1 MSLELIF
8 SPITI
13 NGLDIKNR
21 IARASHG
28 TSYGRGTITDDLVAY
43 HEARA
48 KSGVGLNILEATV
61 VHRSSANHTVDAVDD
76 SIIPGFAMLAR
87 SSQKY
92 GMRTFVQLWHGGHR
106 WAPAS
111 GQAPISASD
120 VPCPL
125 GLVNTPFAMTRDQID
140 EITEAY
146 ADAAVRVQKGG
157 LDGVELHFGHGY
169 LIHQFLCPLTNRR
182 EDEYGGDLENRM
194 RFGVGV
200 LEAVRDRVGR
210 DYPVGI
216 RLSDYNVPGG
226 LTPQEAGEVV
236 ARLCAAKSVDYVSGS
251 MGSPYSI
258 ATMLGAMDQPAGYM
272 LSSAEPIV
280 ARADVPTMIAGRY
293 RTLDEGEQALKE
305 GLADMVSFVRPMIAD
320 PDLVAKTARGEAER
334 VRPCIACNQGCIG
347 GIRTAQ
353 QRMACTVNPAVGY
366 ERALSEDLIAR
377 AERPRKVV
385 VVGGG
390 PAGMEAARLAALHGH
405 TVVLMEAQPTLG
417 GTINLARRA
426 PKLAAIGDITYWQ
439 EQELY
444 HLGVDIRLS
453 TYAEAD
459 EVLAEAP
466 EVVIVAT
473 GSLPRRDGLQAA
485 RPEAPVPGF
494 DKPHVVSSHEVMLLP
509 AERFGRSA
517 VVFDDVGHYE
527 AIAAAEQLIT
537 HGLKVTFVARH
548 SSFAPQIEVI
558 VRTSPALRRL
568 RQGDFTL
575 VVGGRLV
582 EIGEGVCTL
591 GYLDGEQTWEAPADT
606 VVFVSYNEAQSDL
619 YRALGGGTRQ
629 PKPYALHLIGDANAP
644 RDLLMAIREGH
655 MAGRIT
661 EDQHA

>member
-1 MSLELIF
+1 VSLESIF
-8 SPITI
+8 RPITI
-13 NGLDIKNR
+13 NRLVVKNR

-28 TSYGRGTITDDLVAY
+28 TSYGRGTVSEDLVAY

-61 VHRSSANHTVDAVDD
+61 VHRSTSNHTVDAVDD
-76 SIIPGFAMLAR
+76 TVIPGFEALAR
-87 SSQKY
+87 SSDRF

-111 GQAPISASD
+111 GQAPLSASN

-125 GLVNTPFAMTRDQID
+125 GLVNTPFAMTLDQIE

-146 ADAAVRVQKGG
+146 ADAAARVQQGG
-157 LDGVELHFGHGY
+157 LHGVEVHFGHGY

-182 EDEYGGDLENRM
+182 EDEYGGDLDGRM
-194 RFGVGV
+194 RFGRGV
-200 LEAVRDRVGR
+200 LQAVRDRVGA
-210 DYPVGI
+210 DFPVGV

-226 LTPQEAGEVV
+226 LTPEEAGEVI
-236 ARLCAAKSVDYVSGS
+236 ARLCAEKRVDYVSGS

-258 ATMLGAMDQPAGYM
+258 ASMLGAMDQPAGYM

-293 RTLDEGEQALKE
+293 RTLEEGAQAIRE

-320 PDLVAKTARGEAER
+320 PDLVAKTARGEVER

-366 ERALSEDLIAR
+366 ERTLSEDLITPVTT
-377 AERPRKVV
+377 PRTVV

-405 TVVLMEAQPTLG
+405 KVVLMEAQPTLG
-417 GTINLARRA
+417 GTINIARRA
-426 PKLAAIGDITYWQ
+426 PKLAAIGDITFWQ
-439 EQELY
+439 EQELR

-453 TYAEAD
+453 TFAEAD
-459 EVLAEAP
+459 EVLAETP
-466 EVVIVAT
+466 DVVIVAT
-473 GSLPRRDGLQAA
+473 GSLPRMDGLQAA

-494 DKPHVVSSHEVMLLP
+494 ERPHVVSSHEVMLSP
-509 AERFGRSA
+509 SERFGRSA

-527 AIAAAEQLIT
+527 AIAAAEQLIV

-558 VRTSPALRRL
+558 VRTGPALRRL

-582 EIGEGVCTL
+582 EIGERACTL
-591 GYLDGEQTWEAPADT
+591 GYLDGEQTWEVPADS
-606 VVFVSYNEAQSDL
+606 VVFVSNNEAQTDL
-619 YRALGGGTRQ
+619 YRALGGGTRAVR
-629 PKPYALHLIGDANAP
+629 PYELHLIGDANAP

-655 MAGRIT
+655 MAGRIG
-661 EDQHA
+661 EAQHA

>member
-1 MSLELIF
+1 MSLDRIL

-13 NGLDIKNR
+13 NGLHIKNR

-28 TSYGRGTITDDLVAY
+28 TSYGRGTITDDLIAY

-61 VHRSSANHTVDAVDD
+61 VHPSSANHTVDAIDD
-76 SIIPGFAMLAR
+76 SIIPGFAKLAE
-87 SSQKY
+87 SSRRH

-106 WAPAS
+106 WAPAT
-111 GQAPISASD
+111 GQAPISASE

-125 GLVNTPFAMTRDQID
+125 GLVNTPFAMTQDQID
-140 EITEAY
+140 EITAAY
-146 ADAAVRVQKGG
+146 AAASLRVQKSG
-157 LDGVELHFGHGY
+157 LDGIELHFGHGY

-182 EDEYGGDLENRM
+182 DDDYGGSLDNRM
-194 RFGVGV
+194 RFGRGV
-200 LEAVRDRVGR
+200 LHAVRSRVGR

-226 LTPQEAGEVV
+226 LTPEEAGEIV
-236 ARLCAAKSVDYVSGS
+236 ARLCAEKSVDYVSGS

-280 ARADVPTMIAGRY
+280 ARADVATMIAGRY
-293 RTLDEGEQALKE
+293 RTLEEGDQAIRE

-320 PDLVAKTARGEAER
+320 ADLVAKTLRGDAER

-353 QRMACTVNPAVGY
+353 QRMACTVNPVVGY
-366 ERALSEDLIAR
+366 ERTLSEDLI
-377 AERPRKVV
+377 RPTEKPKRVV

-390 PAGMEAARLAALHGH
+390 PAGMEAARLAAMCGH
-405 TVVLMEAQPTLG
+405 KVVLFEAQPKLG
-417 GTINLARRA
+417 GAINIARRA
-426 PKLAAIGDITYWQ
+426 PKLATIGDITFWQ
-439 EQELY
+439 EQEIY
-444 HLGVDIRLS
+444 RLGVDVRLS
-453 TYAEAD
+453 TFAEAD
-459 EVLAEAP
+459 DVRAETP
-466 EVVIVAT
+466 ETVIIAT
-473 GSLPRRDGLQAA
+473 GSLPRMDGLQAA
-485 RPEAPVPGF
+485 RPGAPVPGF
-494 DKPHVVSSHEVMLLP
+494 DKRHVVSSHDVMLLP
-509 AERFGRSA
+509 PARFGASA

-537 HGLKVTFVARH
+537 NGVAVTFVARH

-582 EIGEGVCTL
+582 EIGDKTCTL
-591 GYLDGEQTWEAPADT
+591 GYLDGDQTWTVPADS
-606 VVFVSYNEAQSDL
+606 VVFVSYNQAQSAL
-619 YRALGGGTRQ
+619 YRALGGGTRAQ
-629 PKPYALHLIGDANAP
+629 KPFELHLIGDANAP

-655 MAGRIT
+655 MAGRIQ
-661 EDQHA
+661 EAQHA

>member
-1 MSLELIF
+1 MPLEDIL

-13 NGLDIKNR
+13 NGLPVKNR

-28 TSYGRGTITDDLVAY
+28 TSYGRGEVTEDLIAY

-61 VHRSSANHTVDAVDD
+61 VHRSTSNHTIDAVDD
-76 SIIPGFAMLAR
+76 SIIPGFAKLAR
-87 SSQKY
+87 SAERY

-106 WAPAS
+106 WAPAT

-125 GLVNTPFAMTRDQID
+125 GLVNTPFAMTQDQID

-146 ADAAVRVQKGG
+146 ADAAVRAQQGG

-182 EDEYGGDLENRM
+182 EDEYGGSLENRM
-194 RFGVGV
+194 RFGRGI
-200 LEAVRDRVGR
+200 LDAVRDRVGR
-210 DYPVGI
+210 AYPVGI
-216 RLSDYNVPGG
+216 RISDYNAPGG
-226 LTPQEAGEVV
+226 LTPEEAGEVV
-236 ARLCAAKSVDYVSGS
+236 ARLCADKAVDYVSGS

-258 ATMLGAMDQPAGYM
+258 ATMLGGMDQPAGYM

-280 ARADVPTMIAGRY
+280 TRADVPTMIAGRY
-293 RTLDEGEQALKE
+293 RTLEEGNQAIRE

-320 PDLVAKTARGEAER
+320 ADLVAKTIRGEAER

-353 QRMACTVNPAVGY
+353 QRMACTVNPTVGN
-366 ERALSEDLIAR
+366 ERSLGEDLIRPAR
-377 AERPRKVV
+377 IPKKIVV
-385 VVGGG
+385 AGGG

-405 TVVLMEAQPTLG
+405 KVVLFEAQSRLG
-417 GTINLARRA
+417 GAINIAKRA
-426 PKLAAIGDITYWQ
+426 PKLATIGDITYWQ

-444 HLGVDIRLS
+444 RLGVDIRLS
-453 TYAEAD
+453 TYAEAKD
-459 EVLAEAP
+459 VLAEDP

-473 GSLPRRDGLQAA
+473 GSLPRGDGLQTA

-494 DKPHVVSSHEVMLLP
+494 DQPHVLSSHELLFLP
-509 AERFGRSA
+509 PERFGASA

-527 AIAAAEQLIT
+527 GIAAAEQLIA
-537 HGLKVTFVARH
+537 HGVKVTFVARH

-582 EIGEGVCTL
+582 AIGDKTCTL
-591 GYLDGEQTWEAPADT
+591 GYLDGEQIWDVPAET
-606 VVFVSYNEAQSDL
+606 IVFISYNAAQNEL
-619 YRALGGGTRQ
+619 YRALGGGTRAS
-629 PKPYALHLIGDANAP
+629 KPYALHLVGDANAP

-655 MAGRIT
+655 MAGRIQ

>member
-1 MSLELIF
+1 
-8 SPITI
+8 
-13 NGLDIKNR
+13 
-21 IARASHG
+21 
-28 TSYGRGTITDDLVAY
+28 
-43 HEARA
+43 
-48 KSGVGLNILEATV
+48 
-61 VHRSSANHTVDAVDD
+61 
-76 SIIPGFAMLAR
+76 
-87 SSQKY
+87 
-92 GMRTFVQLWHGGHR
+92 
-106 WAPAS
+106 
-111 GQAPISASD
+111 
-120 VPCPL
+120 
-125 GLVNTPFAMTRDQID
+125 
-140 EITEAY
+140 
-146 ADAAVRVQKGG
+146 
-157 LDGVELHFGHGY
+157 
-169 LIHQFLCPLTNRR
+169 
-182 EDEYGGDLENRM
+182 
-194 RFGVGV
+194 
-200 LEAVRDRVGR
+200 
-210 DYPVGI
+210 
-216 RLSDYNVPGG
+216 
-226 LTPQEAGEVV
+226 
-236 ARLCAAKSVDYVSGS
+236 
-251 MGSPYSI
+251 
-258 ATMLGAMDQPAGYM
+258 
-272 LSSAEPIV
+272 
-280 ARADVPTMIAGRY
+280 
-293 RTLDEGEQALKE
+293 
-305 GLADMVSFVRPMIAD
+305 
-320 PDLVAKTARGEAER
+320 
-334 VRPCIACNQGCIG
+334 
-347 GIRTAQ
+347 
-353 QRMACTVNPAVGY
+353 VNPAVGY

-417 GTINLARRA
+417 GTINIARRA